1 MKTGKEVFAEL
12 SELIK
17 SIEVVVDKE
26 YNNGLKSVFYI
37 GNGGTYSYGMPIE
50 FMAKRMSSF
59 PIFNEQSAEITACG
73 HKMLGKDSLCIF
85 ESATGNTPDLNKAME
100 YTRSKGARNLAIVYK
115 RAEEDKDK
123 PESPMKALADYFF
136 EADQKL
142 SKFAYY
148 EPAFR
153 VMNLNGD
160 FAGYDKMWSQIA
172 TPEMGEAL
180 EKAGNI
186 VRNRSVYFAARNHDP
201 KNQIFLVGAGATYGA
216 AYCLGMCVLEEMQW
230 MRTRIIHAGEFFH
243 GCLELVEKDTPFIII
258 KGEDDDRSLIERVE
272 RFIAPLTNE
281 VVVYDTKEVPLP
293 IDEEFRPLISS
304 IVCDSIIYELDKPMQ
319 DNTNHDLKVRRYYR
333 YMNY

>member
-1 MKTGKEVFAEL
+1 MKSVKEVYADL

-17 SIEVVVDKE
+17 GIEAVVDKE
-26 YNNGLKSVFYI
+26 YNNGLKSLFFI

-50 FMAKRMSSF
+50 FMAKRMTTF

-73 HKMLGKDSLCIF
+73 HKFLGEGSLCIF
-85 ESATGNTPDLNKAME
+85 ESATGNTPDLNKAMA
-100 YTRSKGARNLAIVYK
+100 YTRSKGAHNLAIVYK
-115 RAEEDKDK
+115 KEEGNKE
-123 PESPMKALADYFF
+123 ESPMKALADYFF
-136 EADQKL
+136 EVDHDI

-153 VMNLNGD
+153 VMNLHGD

-172 TPEMGEAL
+172 TAEMGEAL
-180 EKAGNI
+180 ENAGKI

-201 KNQIFLVGAGATYGA
+201 NNQIFLVGAGATYGA

-230 MRTRIIHAGEFFH
+230 LHTRIIHAGEFFH

-258 KGEDDDRSLIERVE
+258 KGEDEDRALIERVE
-272 RFIAPLTNE
+272 KFIAPLTNE
-281 VVVYDTKEVPLP
+281 VVVYDTKEIPLP
-293 IDEEFRPLISS
+293 IDDEFRPLICS

-319 DNTNHDLKVRRYYR
+319 DNTNHDLKKRRYYR